1 MNASQSP
8 RAWAVAALL
17 ILALCL
23 SAIAAPV
30 GSDPPTSCCF
40 TYTAKK
46 IPRNYIADYYE
57 TNSRCSQPGVVFT
70 TKKGREICAN
80 PAEKWV
86 QEYMDHF
93 ELN

>member
-1 MNASQSP
+1 QWFESP
-8 RAWAVAALL
+8 RQGELPLLSPCSCQPSSSKAL
-17 ILALCL
+17 
-23 SAIAAPV
+23 

-46 IPRNYIADYYE
+46 IPRNYIADFYE

>member
-1 MNASQSP
+1 QDLSTKALSSSMNCFAGCTQP
-8 RAWAVAALL
+8 ILL
-17 ILALCL
+17 SL
-23 SAIAAPV
+23 PV

-46 IPRNYIADYYE
+46 IPRNYIADFYE

>member
-1 MNASQSP
+1 HDWSGVPLPLSFAGCTQP
-8 RAWAVAALL
+8 ILL
-17 ILALCL
+17 SL
-23 SAIAAPV
+23 PV

-46 IPRNYIADYYE
+46 IPRNYIADFYE

-80 PAEKWV
+80 PCFFLPTCLQSV
-86 QEYMDHF
+86 V
-93 ELN
+93 